1 MQRLVNYEAI
11 RMLPK
16 ERKGSQFYW
25 KKMLSS
31 LADILWILLHKC
43 NGIAIEKLAR
53 VMKESGLD
61 ATEKKLQRYAAWQLK
76 N

>member
-1 MQRLVNYEAI
+1 MKLLGCFQR
-11 RMLPK
+11 K
-16 ERKGSQFYW
+16 EKGHKFYW
-25 KKMLSS
+25 KRMLSS
-31 LADILWILLHKC
+31 LANILWILLHKC
-43 NGIAIEKLAR
+43 NGTAIEKLAE